1 MRCRLNNRRNGHN
14 GGTNVQQGLDT
25 NSSLST
31 TVANSTISG
40 SILGPCS
47 THCHSSSL
55 LDPSASASRS
65 NHHCGCGCLIANY
78 PLSLQHYSQPHH
90 QHHSYQFPHPQY
102 SSRPYRNMGNSIHP
116 VIERPDTC
124 AWDSCDER

>member
-14 GGTNVQQGLDT
+14 GGTNVQQGLDM

-40 SILGPCS
+40 SMLGPCS

-55 LDPSASASRS
+55 LDPSRS
-65 NHHCGCGCLIANY
+65 NHHCGCGCPIANY
-78 PLSLQHYSQPHH
+78 PLSLQHYSQTHN
-90 QHHSYQFPHPQY
+90 QHHSYQFPHQQY
-102 SSRPYRNMGNSIHP
+102 SSRPYRNMGNAIHP
-116 VIERPDTC
+116 VIDRPDTC
-124 AWDSCDER
+124 AWDSCDDR

>member
-55 LDPSASASRS
+55 SDPSASASRS

-90 QHHSYQFPHPQY
+90 QHHSYPFPHPQY
-102 SSRPYRNMGNSIHP
+102 SSRPYRNMGNAIHP

-124 AWDSCDER
+124 AWDSCDDR